1 MIQSLRKEKGGYALL
16 YVMVVVMVL
25 CAISV
30 MICTVA
36 LRNLQSQE
44 ASVRRMQDLYAAE
57 GEIERIKAQIETMT
71 PISDTGSTS
80 TEDQDENAAQNKYKA
95 EINSY
100 GTSEDKDVSVD
111 ITLPKTLKSGENE
124 VTVLAQKGS
133 TKVTAKLVVNLTI
146 NITPESAVEGETPA
160 IDATYSISTNSVA
173 FTSYTIENTG
183 GGS

>member
-16 YVMVVVMVL
+16 YIMVVVMVL
-25 CAISV
+25 CAISM

-57 GEIERIKAQIETMT
+57 GEIEKITALAGNIDNLGAKKSGDGVYHDAEVAYEEATGLSLDEIDPKEEDGHHYYTAQI
-71 PISDTGSTS
+71 
-80 TEDQDENAAQNKYKA
+80 
-95 EINSY
+95 
-100 GTSEDKDVSVD
+100 DKVS
-111 ITLPKTLKSGENE
+111 N
-124 VTVLAQKGS
+124 TV
-133 TKVTAKLVVNLTI
+133 KVTAELNVDLEIVVSDEPVSPESKEKKSVYTI
-146 NITPESAVEGETPA
+146 N
-160 IDATYSISTNSVA
+160 SVSVT

>member
-25 CAISV
+25 CAISM

-57 GEIERIKAQIETMT
+57 SEIEKIKAQIETMI
-71 PISDTGSTS
+71 PISGTGS
-80 TEDQDENAAQNKYKA
+80 TEDQAASTVQTQYRTKIENYD
-95 EINSY
+95 
-100 GTSEDKDVSVD
+100 TSEDVE
-111 ITLPKTLKSGENE
+111 ITLPGKFISGENE

-146 NITPESAVEGETPA
+146 NITPESAAEGETPA
-160 IDATYSISTNSVA
+160 ADATYFVSTNSVTFA
-173 FTSYTIENTG
+173 SYTIENTG